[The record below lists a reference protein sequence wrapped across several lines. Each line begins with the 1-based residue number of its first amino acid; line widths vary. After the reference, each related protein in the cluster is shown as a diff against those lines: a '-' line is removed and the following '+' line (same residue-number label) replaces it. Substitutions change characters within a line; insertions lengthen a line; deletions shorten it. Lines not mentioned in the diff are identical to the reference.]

1 MKKSR
6 SINKIL
12 LSAHKMKYA
21 KNTKFG
27 QDATYRSTTMTPA
40 QQKEHYMK
48 IPRTLLSYNYVT
60 DVHLPARAYGTSSLP
75 PVQHFG
81 RKNINSRLV
90 REI

>member
-27 QDATYRSTTMTPA
+27 QDATYRSTTMTP
-40 QQKEHYMK
+40 
-48 IPRTLLSYNYVT
+48 
-60 DVHLPARAYGTSSLP
+60 LPARAYGTSSLP

-81 RKNINSRLV
+81 RKNRFGKYFQ
-90 REI
+90 